1 VTVQIPLSLSG
12 PADQFALALEA
23 HRAALEKHRIGK
35 AGVAQPVAHPLL
47 DQLVARVPETGP
59 VATRGPDRFVIVL
72 YEIFDDTPKL
82 PEVDQALKVL
92 RETIK

>member
-1 VTVQIPLSLSG
+1 MTVQIPLSLSG

-47 DQLVARVPETGP
+47 DQLVDRVPDVGP
-59 VATRGPDRFVIVL
+59 VATRGPDKFVIL
-72 YEIFDDTPKL
+72 PYEIYDDTPKP
-82 PEVDQALKVL
+82 PEQAQALKVL